1 MEFKDLLIIPQI
13 QKALVNQQ
21 YTTPTPIQEKAI
33 PPIMEGRDVLGC
45 AQTGTGKTAAYA
57 LPILQHLYLQS
68 QSGTP
73 GLAQRRIRALI
84 LCPTRELALQIYESF
99 CAYGQYTGLRYC
111 AVFGG
116 VSQKPQEIAL
126 KRGVDILI
134 ATPGRLDDLMNQ
146 GLINLGHVE
155 ILTLDEADMMLDMGF
170 IQAVKKIIAKI
181 PEVRQTLFFSATM
194 PPEIVELSKTILSD
208 PVKITITPEAP
219 AVEAID
225 QRVYFVDKIN
235 KRQLLLH
242 LLKDEAITSALVF
255 TRTKHGADRVVRDLW
270 KGQVNADA
278 IHGNKSQNARQ
289 KALNDFKNKST
300 RVLVATDVA
309 ARGLDIDDVSHVFN
323 YDLPEVPETYV
334 HRIGRTGRIGKSG
347 IAYSFCDIEEV
358 KLLRDIEKLCG
369 KIIRP
374 IANHPYPMR
383 IMHVPPKQAGNTRE
397 FFSQDVPRRPSM
409 QSGTQHPHLG
419 AKGTGYSSG
428 RHGTRGNR
436 PS

>member
-194 PPEIVELSKTILSD
+194 PPEIVELSKTI
-208 PVKITITPEAP
+208 
-219 AVEAID
+219 
-225 QRVYFVDKIN
+225 
-235 KRQLLLH
+235 
-242 LLKDEAITSALVF
+242 
-255 TRTKHGADRVVRDLW
+255 
-270 KGQVNADA
+270 
-278 IHGNKSQNARQ
+278 QNH
-289 KALNDFKNKST
+289 N
-300 RVLVATDVA
+300 
-309 ARGLDIDDVSHVFN
+309 
-323 YDLPEVPETYV
+323 
-334 HRIGRTGRIGKSG
+334 
-347 IAYSFCDIEEV
+347 
-358 KLLRDIEKLCG
+358 
-369 KIIRP
+369 
-374 IANHPYPMR
+374 
-383 IMHVPPKQAGNTRE
+383 NTR
-397 FFSQDVPRRPSM
+397 SAGRRS
-409 QSGTQHPHLG
+409 H
-419 AKGTGYSSG
+419 
-428 RHGTRGNR
+428 R
-436 PS
+436 PAGLFCG